1 MIDIVPWTWGASVD
15 AEFWH
20 GRIAMAR
27 GYKIGR
33 WWEDEVSLGSAS
45 VHDDGV
51 VVGPEERGV
60 AASSIE
66 DKLGKNNK
74 IG

>member
-1 MIDIVPWTWGASVD
+1 
-15 AEFWH
+15 
-20 GRIAMAR
+20 
-27 GYKIGR
+27 
-33 WWEDEVSLGSAS
+33 

-60 AASSIE
+60 VASSIE

>member
-1 MIDIVPWTWGASVD
+1 
-15 AEFWH
+15 
-20 GRIAMAR
+20 
-27 GYKIGR
+27 
-33 WWEDEVSLGSAS
+33 